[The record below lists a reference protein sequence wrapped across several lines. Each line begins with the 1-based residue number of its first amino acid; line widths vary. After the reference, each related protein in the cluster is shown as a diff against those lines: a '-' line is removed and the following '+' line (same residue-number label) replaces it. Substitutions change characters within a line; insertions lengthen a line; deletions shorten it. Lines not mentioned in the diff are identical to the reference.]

1 MAKTKRSRWVRI
13 AFLGW
18 LLLRLG
24 PGVVLLTTTDA
35 AAAWQPSKPV
45 EFVIMAG
52 PGGGADIYARYIAG
66 LIEKNKLAPVPFVP
80 VNRDGGA
87 GAVAMEDT
95 NGKEGDPHTIMITL
109 SSFIM
114 TPLIQKLPFSY
125 KNYTPIALL
134 ALDNFWLWVN
144 TESPWKSVADV
155 VAECK
160 KRELKVG
167 GTGTKQEDE
176 LIFAFFEQRAGCKP
190 IAYVPFKGGGTVAAS
205 LVGKH
210 VEATVNNPSEAL
222 PHYPDK
228 VIPLATF
235 AEKRHEGTP
244 YKDMPTMKELGYPIT
259 YQMIRGIFGPPKMP
273 KEAQDYYVGL
283 MKNVFDLKE
292 FQEFLDKNVLAPT
305 FLAGPEFAKWLDGYN
320 DLHKEV
326 MTKAGW
332 LK

>member
-1 MAKTKRSRWVRI
+1 MRKKNQWVSLGI
-13 AFLGW
+13 LGLFLAVTGA
-18 LLLRLG
+18 G
-24 PGVVLLTTTDA
+24 TVADKNA
-35 AAAWQPSKPV
+35 EAAWQPTKPV

-52 PGGGADIYARYIAG
+52 PGGGADIYARFISG

-87 GAVAMEDT
+87 GAVAMEYT
-95 NGKEGDPHTIMITL
+95 RGKEGDAHTIMITL

-114 TPLIQKLPFSY
+114 TPLIQKLPFNY
-125 KNYTPIALL
+125 KSYTPIALL

-144 TESPWKSVADV
+144 KDSPWKSVADV

-160 KRELKVG
+160 KRELKVA

-190 IAYVPFKGGGTVAAS
+190 ISYVPFKGGGTVAAN

-244 YKDMPTMKELGYPIT
+244 YKNLPTMKELGYPIT

-273 KEAQDYYVGL
+273 KDAQEYYARL
-283 MKNVFDLKE
+283 MKKVFDLKE
-292 FQEFLDKNVLAPT
+292 FQEFLEKNVLAPD
-305 FLAGPEFAKWLDGYN
+305 FLTGPEFAKWLDGYN